1 MTSQND
7 KITARKSSSKRAPQ
21 KRRWVAALVK
31 VLVCTGIIAPILYLL
46 SQHLAEM
53 DKAQIAQALHSIPM
67 QSIAIAGLFTFF
79 SLIAVAHYDVLAIR
93 QLGLNVPKKL
103 AVRGGF
109 VAVSIGQTLGFGL
122 IVGAIARW
130 RFYRSQGVGVKDA
143 GLISGIVTIGF
154 LNGFIVVLSLCVLLA
169 PEGVV
174 TLTGATDGAIRATAL
189 LALAIATALVLFSIA
204 HPSISVLGYK
214 LDLPKLRVLRA
225 QVVLAALDTIPAAIA
240 LWVLIPADIA
250 PSLLHVIPVYLAA
263 LGLGLISNSP
273 GGLGVLELTC
283 LMALPVV
290 PAEQLVAALI
300 AYRGIYFGVPALLAI
315 AMLMAREVH
324 GSGKVMEDCI
334 SKSDETSDMEA
345 VECILSQSER
355 AEAHLAVLGDKN
367 FIISEDK
374 SAFLMYGGRGNSL
387 VALGDPVGNRA
398 AWEELC
404 GKFDDL
410 AARQMRTPLFY
421 KIGQEFAEYQS
432 KNNRQIT
439 HISSEAVVDVA
450 SYATSGSSKRELRRK
465 LKSSEKSGLQIVR
478 HKAGEA
484 PLLRYKTVSDM
495 WSASKGGE
503 RGFSMGYFKPDYI
516 ARFASLEAR
525 LNGHTIGF
533 VTLWISGDGREQS
546 LDVMRLLDYVPDGTM
561 HALVHAAILWSKE
574 EGASRFSLCAVP
586 MKLSKTPETWV
597 EQSLSYVYERKAKYH
612 GNQGLFRFKN
622 AFRPN
627 WEPRFGA
634 SKGTVAGILAS
645 VDALAL
651 INETQHSPEA
661 PDAPQGL
668 EFEAMKAA

>member
-367 FIISEDK
+367 FIISKDK

-387 VALGDPVGNRA
+387 VAL
-398 AWEELC
+398 
-404 GKFDDL
+404 
-410 AARQMRTPLFY
+410 
-421 KIGQEFAEYQS
+421 
-432 KNNRQIT
+432 
-439 HISSEAVVDVA
+439 
-450 SYATSGSSKRELRRK
+450 
-465 LKSSEKSGLQIVR
+465 
-478 HKAGEA
+478 
-484 PLLRYKTVSDM
+484 
-495 WSASKGGE
+495 GGE